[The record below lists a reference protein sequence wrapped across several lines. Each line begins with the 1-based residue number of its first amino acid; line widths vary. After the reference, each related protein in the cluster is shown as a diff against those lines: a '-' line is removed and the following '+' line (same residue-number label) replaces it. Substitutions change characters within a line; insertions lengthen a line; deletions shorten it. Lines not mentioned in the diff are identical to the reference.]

1 MAKTTRTNPASQGGL
16 TLIEDDAFDE
26 SRESAPA
33 RRNRADSTAS
43 ARLPEDATPRLRPFR
58 PVQTDPEDEPFLR
71 VRRRVPVRRG
81 IIPGWARSRWGRIL
95 FIALILAVVAAAIT
109 LALAVRTFFLRNA
122 QFRIDSSNA
131 IQTVGNNEVSRQA
144 ILSVF
149 GPDIGRDIFFVP
161 LTRRRAELETMPW
174 VKTATVMRI
183 LPNHLRVS
191 LVERQPVAFLQT
203 GSTISLIDAQGKV
216 LALTP
221 QIMARDHFNFPVITG
236 LDPRIPM
243 PMRAARIQLYLKFMQ
258 ALKNTPNNITSHIS
272 EVDLSDPEDV
282 RATITAKGRDLLL
295 HFGHEHFLPRYQL
308 YADNIQAWLSQYP
321 ALSAIDL
328 RYNHQVVLT
337 MAHSVDSQADDAA
350 KTNPGVPQMHATRPV
365 HPAQR
370 GRR

>member
-1 MAKTTRTNPASQGGL
+1 MAKSTRTNPASRGGL
-16 TLIEDDAFDE
+16 TLIEDDAVDE

-33 RRNRADSTAS
+33 RRNLADSNAS
-43 ARLPEDATPRLRPFR
+43 ARLPEDAIPRLRPFR
-58 PVQTDPEDEPFLR
+58 PAETDPEDEPFLR

-81 IIPGWARSRWGRIL
+81 VIPGWARTRWGRIL
-95 FIALILAVVAAAIT
+95 FIALILAVFAAAIT

-122 QFRIDSSNA
+122 QFRIDSTNA
-131 IQTVGNNEVSRQA
+131 IQTVGNNEVSRAA

-149 GPDIGRDIFFVP
+149 GSDIGRDIFFVP
-161 LTRRRAELETMPW
+161 LTQRRAQLERMPW
-174 VKTATVMRI
+174 VKNATVMRI
-183 LPNHLRVS
+183 LPNHLRVF

-203 GSTISLIDAQGKV
+203 GSTISLIDAQGMV

-258 ALKNTPNNITSHIS
+258 TLQNMGKNITSHIS

-282 RATITAKGRDLLL
+282 RATITENGRDLLL
-295 HFGHEHFLPRYQL
+295 HFGQQHFRARYKL
-308 YADNIQAWLSQYP
+308 YAANIQSWLSQYP
-321 ALSAIDL
+321 ALSAVDL

-337 MAHSVDSQADDAA
+337 MAHSVPSTAGDAA
-350 KTNPGVPQMHATRPV
+350 GADPGLHQKLTTRPA